1 VIARKNFNFLG
12 FILGL
17 CAVTASHL
25 SANLINDYADSITGA
40 DWQDKNSYK
49 FFGGS
54 KLIQQQVFPE
64 KFYRNAAIIFM
75 IISALCVF
83 ILSLILK
90 SFLPVALYSIIT
102 VLSWFYS
109 VPPFRFSYR
118 RLGEIIIFVLFG
130 PALVMSGYYIQTK
143 IFPDLKSFLLS
154 VPFGIFTTAI
164 LFANEVPDFTDD
176 QKVGKNTWVSLLGPN
191 KSFLLY
197 YLLQFTGF
205 IFILINIA
213 AGFLNHLSLVA
224 FLFIIPMLRAAT
236 IIKNS
241 SDNKIRLIQSS
252 KLTICVQTFVSICLI
267 VAVLLS

>member
-1 VIARKNFNFLG
+1 
-12 FILGL
+12 
-17 CAVTASHL
+17 
-25 SANLINDYADSITGA
+25 
-40 DWQDKNSYK
+40 
-49 FFGGS
+49 
-54 KLIQQQVFPE
+54 
-64 KFYRNAAIIFM
+64 
-75 IISALCVF
+75 
-83 ILSLILK
+83 
-90 SFLPVALYSIIT
+90 
-102 VLSWFYS
+102 
-109 VPPFRFSYR
+109 
-118 RLGEIIIFVLFG
+118 
-130 PALVMSGYYIQTK
+130 
-143 IFPDLKSFLLS
+143 LKSFLLS